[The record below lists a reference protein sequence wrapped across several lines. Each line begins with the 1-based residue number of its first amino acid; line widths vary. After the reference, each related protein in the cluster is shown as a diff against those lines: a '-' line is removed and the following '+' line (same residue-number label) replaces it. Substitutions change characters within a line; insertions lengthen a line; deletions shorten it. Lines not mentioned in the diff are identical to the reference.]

1 MIKNALIGHSGFIGN
16 NIKQQMNF
24 TSFYNSKNIFEIKNE
39 EFDLLI
45 SCGNSSL
52 KWKANINPIEDQN
65 NIESFIDNIKTIKVK
80 KFVLISTID
89 VYKNPYNVDEN
100 TEADSD
106 DNIPYG
112 KNRLLLE
119 KFIQS
124 NFTNYLIIRLPIVYG
139 NSFKKNL
146 IFDALNNNNIE
157 KINGNTEVQIYNVKN
172 IVSDINKF
180 IKQDLKIVNLATQ
193 PFVVKDLFKDVF
205 DIQLTN
211 FDNNYYK
218 YNMTTIHNDKKY
230 FYDKNALLKELKEF
244 KIKYE
249 TQCI

>member
-124 NFTNYLIIRLPIVYG
+124 NFTNYLIIRLPIR
-139 NSFKKNL
+139 S
-146 IFDALNNNNIE
+146 E
-157 KINGNTEVQIYNVKN
+157 
-172 IVSDINKF
+172 
-180 IKQDLKIVNLATQ
+180 
-193 PFVVKDLFKDVF
+193 
-205 DIQLTN
+205 
-211 FDNNYYK
+211 
-218 YNMTTIHNDKKY
+218 
-230 FYDKNALLKELKEF
+230 
-244 KIKYE
+244 
-249 TQCI
+249 